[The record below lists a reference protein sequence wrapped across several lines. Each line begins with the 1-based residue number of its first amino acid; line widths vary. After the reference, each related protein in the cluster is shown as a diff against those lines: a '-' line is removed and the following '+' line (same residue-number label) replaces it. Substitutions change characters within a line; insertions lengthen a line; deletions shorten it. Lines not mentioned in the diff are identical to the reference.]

1 MSNLNLNLYKIF
13 CVVANSKSY
22 ADAAEKL
29 NLSVPNI
36 SKQISNLE
44 DQLDVKLFNRE
55 RDGVKLTEA
64 GKELYEIVNK
74 TISSFD
80 FAEKLMKE
88 KNDIENGKIAIGC
101 PSHIASYYL
110 MNAIEKAK
118 IDYPNLD
125 IELISS
131 AGPNEMLVLLKEHK
145 VDFIVT
151 DIVSSNE
158 DEIVI
163 ESLKIINNIFVSKTP
178 LKIEDVK
185 ELEDLKYILN
195 FDYTNSSKML
205 MQLLRKY
212 NVEIKA
218 DMKCDITE
226 LRVDAA
232 KRNMGIAYIMKE
244 AVIKELSNN
253 ELYEVELPIEL
264 PSININ
270 LLYLE
275 NQLTKVDKKF
285 IKEYLKK

>member
-22 ADAAEKL
+22 AEAAEKL

-55 RDGVKLTEA
+55 RDGAKLTEA
-64 GKELYEIVNK
+64 GKELYDIVNK

-101 PSHIASYYL
+101 PSHITSYYL

-118 IDYPNLD
+118 TNYPNLD
-125 IELISS
+125 VELIST
-131 AGPNEMLVLLKEHK
+131 AGSNEMLTLLKEHK
-145 VDFIVT
+145 IDFIVT
-151 DIVSSNE
+151 DTTYSNE

-163 ESLKIINNIFVSKTP
+163 ESLKTINNIFVSKTP

-185 ELEDLKYILN
+185 ELENLKFILN
-195 FDYTNSSKML
+195 FDYTNTSKRL
-205 MQLLRKY
+205 KEILNKY
-212 NVEIKA
+212 GVEIKA
-218 DMKCDITE
+218 NMKCDITE
-226 LRVDAA
+226 LRVEAA

-244 AVIKELSNN
+244 AVIEELANK

-270 LLYLE
+270 LVYLDS
-275 NQLTKVDKKF
+275 QLTKVDKKF
-285 IKEYLKK
+285 IKEYLEK